1 MKETSK
7 KGKSWFYRWF
17 LNNQATVFLIN
28 VLIVFL
34 IIFLF
39 SKIGFVFDPL
49 WQILGITMPP
59 VILALVL
66 YYLIN
71 PLINVL
77 ERKFHVNRIISI
89 TFIFIIIAALL
100 VWGIMSLIP
109 FVQSQIDSL
118 IKNWPNYWDYL
129 NKSLQKMFADPKMSG
144 VRERLVE
151 ANTNLSKSV
160 SKSMNDILP
169 QTFNN
174 IGSAVGIVTNVVMI
188 LLTAPFIL
196 FFMLKDDKK
205 FKQSVLKFVP
215 DRVKKST
222 GEMLS
227 EISQSLSSY
236 ITGQLTVAFWVAVMF
251 FVGYLIIGQR
261 YALILGIVAGI
272 LNLIPYVGST
282 LALLPSLVIAAF
294 IAPAMVLKVLIVFA
308 VEQTIETRVI
318 SPIIVGN
325 KMQMH
330 PVTTILVLLVSA
342 GMYGLVGMIAGIPI
356 FAILKIICTRIFR
369 WFKRNSN
376 WYSAEEAEQ
385 EAETVTTAADTPV
398 ENKTEAQNDP
408 EKLDPSQKNHK

>member
-1 MKETSK
+1 MRETPEK
-7 KGKSWFYRWF
+7 NKSWFYKWF
-17 LNNQATVFLIN
+17 LNNQLTVILIN
-28 VLIVFL
+28 IFLVFL

-39 SKIGFVFDPL
+39 SKISFVFQPVG
-49 WQILGITMPP
+49 QILGIIMPP

-77 ERKFHVNRIISI
+77 ENKLHVNRIISI
-89 TFIFIIIAALL
+89 AFVFIIILALL
-100 VWGIMSLIP
+100 IWGVMSLIP

-118 IKNWPNYWDYL
+118 VKNWPQYWDSL
-129 NKSLQKMFADPKMSG
+129 NKSLQNMFSDPKLHL
-144 VRERLVE
+144 VKERLV
-151 ANTNLSKSV
+151 ATNASITKNFE
-160 SKSMNDILP
+160 KSMSHVLP
-169 QTFNN
+169 QTMNN
-174 IGSAVGIVTNVVMI
+174 LSSAVSVLTNVVMI

-205 FKQSVLKFVP
+205 FKVSVVKFVP
-215 DRVKKST
+215 NRLKKSVSD
-222 GEMLS
+222 MLS
-227 EISQSLSSY
+227 EISQALSSY

-272 LNLIPYVGST
+272 LNLIPYIGSA
-282 LALLPSLVIAAF
+282 LALIPSLVIAAF
-294 IAPAMVLKVLIVFA
+294 IAPSMVVKVLIVFA

-342 GMYGLVGMIAGIPI
+342 GLYGLIGMIAGIPI
-356 FAILKIICTRIFR
+356 FAILKIICTRIFN
-369 WFKRNSN
+369 WFKRNSS
-376 WYSAEEAEQ
+376 WYDEEDVEPLD
-385 EAETVTTAADTPV
+385 ETTPAKDT
-398 ENKTEAQNDP
+398 ETSK
-408 EKLDPSQKNHK
+408 KNHK

>member
-1 MKETSK
+1 MRETPEK
-7 KGKSWFYRWF
+7 NKSWFYKWF
-17 LNNQATVFLIN
+17 LNNQLTVILIN
-28 VLIVFL
+28 IFLVFL

-39 SKIGFVFDPL
+39 SKISFVFQPVG
-49 WQILGITMPP
+49 QILGITMPP

-77 ERKFHVNRIISI
+77 ENKFHINRIISI
-89 TFIFIIIAALL
+89 AFVFIIILALL
-100 VWGIMSLIP
+100 IWGVMSLIP

-118 IKNWPNYWDYL
+118 VKNWPQYWDSL
-129 NKSLQKMFADPKMSG
+129 NNSLQNMFSDPKLHI
-144 VRERLVE
+144 VKERL
-151 ANTNLSKSV
+151 AATNASITKNFE
-160 SKSMNDILP
+160 KSMSHILP
-169 QTFNN
+169 QTMNN
-174 IGSAVGIVTNVVMI
+174 LSSAVSVLTNVVMI

-205 FKQSVLKFVP
+205 FKVSVIKFVP
-215 DRVKKST
+215 NRLKKSVSD
-222 GEMLS
+222 MLS
-227 EISQSLSSY
+227 EISQALSSY

-272 LNLIPYVGST
+272 LNLIPYIGSA
-282 LALLPSLVIAAF
+282 LALIPSLVIAAF
-294 IAPAMVLKVLIVFA
+294 IAPSMVIKVLIVFA

-342 GMYGLVGMIAGIPI
+342 GMYGLIGMIAGIPI
-356 FAILKIICTRIFR
+356 FAILKIICTRVFN
-369 WFKRNSN
+369 WFKRNSS
-376 WYSAEEAEQ
+376 WYDDEDVEQ
-385 EAETVTTAADTPV
+385 T
-398 ENKTEAQNDP
+398 NKISTEKNT
-408 EKLDPSQKNHK
+408 ESSKKNHE

>member
-1 MKETSK
+1 MRETPEK
-7 KGKSWFYRWF
+7 NKSWFYKWF
-17 LNNQATVFLIN
+17 LNNQLTVILIN
-28 VLIVFL
+28 IFLVFL

-39 SKIGFVFDPL
+39 SKISFVFQPVG
-49 WQILGITMPP
+49 QILGIIMPP

-77 ERKFHVNRIISI
+77 ENKLHVNRIISI
-89 TFIFIIIAALL
+89 AFVFIIILALL
-100 VWGIMSLIP
+100 IWGVMSLIP

-118 IKNWPNYWDYL
+118 VKNWPQYWDSL
-129 NKSLQKMFADPKMSG
+129 NKSLQNMFSDPKLHL
-144 VRERLVE
+144 VKERLV
-151 ANTNLSKSV
+151 ATNASITKNFE
-160 SKSMNDILP
+160 KSMSHVLP
-169 QTFNN
+169 QTMNN
-174 IGSAVGIVTNVVMI
+174 LSSAVSVLTNVVMI

-205 FKQSVLKFVP
+205 FKVSVVKFVP
-215 DRVKKST
+215 NRLKKSVSD
-222 GEMLS
+222 MLS
-227 EISQSLSSY
+227 EISQALSSY

-272 LNLIPYVGST
+272 LNLIPYIGSA
-282 LALLPSLVIAAF
+282 LALIPSLVIAAF
-294 IAPAMVLKVLIVFA
+294 IAPSMVIKVLIVFA

-342 GMYGLVGMIAGIPI
+342 GLYGLIGMIAGIPI
-356 FAILKIICTRIFR
+356 FAILKIICTRIFN
-369 WFKRNSN
+369 WFKRNSS
-376 WYSAEEAEQ
+376 WYDDEDVEPLDEATP
-385 EAETVTTAADTPV
+385 AKDTETS
-398 ENKTEAQNDP
+398 K
-408 EKLDPSQKNHK
+408 KNHK

>member
-1 MKETSK
+1 MRETPEK
-7 KGKSWFYRWF
+7 NKSWFYKWF
-17 LNNQATVFLIN
+17 LNNQLTVILVNIFL
-28 VLIVFL
+28 VFL

-39 SKIGFVFDPL
+39 SKISFVFQPVG
-49 WQILGITMPP
+49 QILGIVMPP

-77 ERKFHVNRIISI
+77 ESKLHINRIISI
-89 TFIFIIIAALL
+89 AFVFIIILALL
-100 VWGIMSLIP
+100 IWGVMSLIP
-109 FVQSQIDSL
+109 FVQSQVDSL
-118 IKNWPNYWDYL
+118 VKNWPQYWDSL
-129 NKSLQKMFADPKMSG
+129 NKSLQNMFSDPKLHI
-144 VRERLVE
+144 VKERL
-151 ANTNLSKSV
+151 ATTNASITKSFE
-160 SKSMNDILP
+160 KSMSQILP
-169 QTFNN
+169 QTMNN
-174 IGSAVGIVTNVVMI
+174 LSSAVSVLTNVVMI

-205 FKQSVLKFVP
+205 FKVSVVKFVP
-215 DRVKKST
+215 NRLKKSVSD
-222 GEMLS
+222 MLS

-272 LNLIPYVGST
+272 LNLIPYVGSA
-282 LALLPSLVIAAF
+282 LALIPSLVIAAF
-294 IAPAMVLKVLIVFA
+294 IAPSMVIKVLIVFA

-342 GMYGLVGMIAGIPI
+342 GLYGLVGMIAGIPI
-356 FAILKIICTRIFR
+356 FAILKIICTRIFN
-369 WFKRNSN
+369 WFKRNSS
-376 WYSAEEAEQ
+376 WYDDEDVEPID
-385 EAETVTTAADTPV
+385 ETTTVKDT
-398 ENKTEAQNDP
+398 ENSK
-408 EKLDPSQKNHK
+408 KNHK

>member
-1 MKETSK
+1 MRETPEK
-7 KGKSWFYRWF
+7 NKSWFYKWF
-17 LNNQATVFLIN
+17 LNNQLTVIFINIFL
-28 VLIVFL
+28 VFL

-39 SKIGFVFDPL
+39 SKISFVFQPVG
-49 WQILGITMPP
+49 QILGIIMPP

-77 ERKFHVNRIISI
+77 ENKLHVNRIISI
-89 TFIFIIIAALL
+89 AFVFIIILALL
-100 VWGIMSLIP
+100 IWGVMSLIP

-118 IKNWPNYWDYL
+118 VKNWPQYWDSL
-129 NKSLQKMFADPKMSG
+129 NKSLQNMFSDPKLHI
-144 VRERLVE
+144 VKERL
-151 ANTNLSKSV
+151 AATNASITKNFE
-160 SKSMNDILP
+160 KSMSHVLP
-169 QTFNN
+169 QTMNN
-174 IGSAVGIVTNVVMI
+174 LSSAVSVLTNVVMI

-205 FKQSVLKFVP
+205 FKVSVVKFVP
-215 DRVKKST
+215 NRLKKSVSD
-222 GEMLS
+222 MLS
-227 EISQSLSSY
+227 EISQALSSY

-272 LNLIPYVGST
+272 LNLIPYIGSA
-282 LALLPSLVIAAF
+282 LALIPSLVIAAF
-294 IAPAMVLKVLIVFA
+294 IAPSMVIKVLIVFA

-342 GMYGLVGMIAGIPI
+342 GLYGLIGMIAGIPI
-356 FAILKIICTRIFR
+356 FAILKIICTRIFN
-369 WFKRNSN
+369 WFKRNSS
-376 WYSAEEAEQ
+376 WYDEEDVEPLD
-385 EAETVTTAADTPV
+385 ETTPAKDI
-398 ENKTEAQNDP
+398 ETSK
-408 EKLDPSQKNHK
+408 KNHK

>member
-1 MKETSK
+1 MRETPEK
-7 KGKSWFYRWF
+7 NKSWFYKWF
-17 LNNQATVFLIN
+17 LNNQLTVILIN
-28 VLIVFL
+28 IFLVFL

-39 SKIGFVFDPL
+39 SKISFVFQPVG
-49 WQILGITMPP
+49 QILGIIMPP

-77 ERKFHVNRIISI
+77 ENKLHVNRIISI
-89 TFIFIIIAALL
+89 AFVFIIILALL
-100 VWGIMSLIP
+100 IWGVMSLIP

-118 IKNWPNYWDYL
+118 VKNWPQYWDSL
-129 NKSLQKMFADPKMSG
+129 NKSLQNMFSDPKLHI
-144 VRERLVE
+144 VKERL
-151 ANTNLSKSV
+151 AATNASITKNFE
-160 SKSMNDILP
+160 KSMSHVLP
-169 QTFNN
+169 QTMNN
-174 IGSAVGIVTNVVMI
+174 LSSAVSVLTNVVMI

-205 FKQSVLKFVP
+205 FKVSVVKFVP
-215 DRVKKST
+215 NRLKKSVSD
-222 GEMLS
+222 MLS
-227 EISQSLSSY
+227 EISQALSSY

-272 LNLIPYVGST
+272 LNLIPYIGSA
-282 LALLPSLVIAAF
+282 LALIPSLVIAAF
-294 IAPAMVLKVLIVFA
+294 IAPSMVIKVLIVFA

-342 GMYGLVGMIAGIPI
+342 GLYGLIGMIAGIPI
-356 FAILKIICTRIFR
+356 FAILKIICTRIFN
-369 WFKRNSN
+369 WFKRNSS
-376 WYSAEEAEQ
+376 WYDEEDVEPLD
-385 EAETVTTAADTPV
+385 ETTPAKDI
-398 ENKTEAQNDP
+398 ETSK
-408 EKLDPSQKNHK
+408 KNHK

>member
-1 MKETSK
+1 MRETPEK
-7 KGKSWFYRWF
+7 NKSWFYKWF
-17 LNNQATVFLIN
+17 LNNQLTVILIN
-28 VLIVFL
+28 IFLVFL

-39 SKIGFVFDPL
+39 SKISFVFQPVG
-49 WQILGITMPP
+49 QILGIVMPP

-77 ERKFHVNRIISI
+77 ESKLHINRIISI
-89 TFIFIIIAALL
+89 AFVFIIILALL
-100 VWGIMSLIP
+100 IWGVMSLIP
-109 FVQSQIDSL
+109 FIQSQVDSL
-118 IKNWPNYWDYL
+118 VKNWPQYWDSL
-129 NKSLQKMFADPKMSG
+129 NKSLQNMFSDPKLHI
-144 VRERLVE
+144 VKERL
-151 ANTNLSKSV
+151 ATTNASITKSFE
-160 SKSMNDILP
+160 KSMSQILP
-169 QTFNN
+169 QTMNN
-174 IGSAVGIVTNVVMI
+174 LSSAVSVLTNVVMI

-205 FKQSVLKFVP
+205 FKVSVVKFVP
-215 DRVKKST
+215 NRLKKSVSD
-222 GEMLS
+222 MLS

-272 LNLIPYVGST
+272 LNLIPYVGSA
-282 LALLPSLVIAAF
+282 LALIPSLVIAAF
-294 IAPAMVLKVLIVFA
+294 IAPSMVIKVLIVFA

-342 GMYGLVGMIAGIPI
+342 GLYGLVGMIAGIPI
-356 FAILKIICTRIFR
+356 FAILKIICTRIFN
-369 WFKRNSN
+369 WFKRNSS
-376 WYSAEEAEQ
+376 WYDDEDVEPID
-385 EAETVTTAADTPV
+385 ETTTVKDT
-398 ENKTEAQNDP
+398 ENSK
-408 EKLDPSQKNHK
+408 KNHK

>member
-1 MKETSK
+1 MRETPEK
-7 KGKSWFYRWF
+7 NKSWFYKWF
-17 LNNQATVFLIN
+17 LNNQLTVILIN
-28 VLIVFL
+28 IFLVFL

-39 SKIGFVFDPL
+39 SKISFVFQPVG
-49 WQILGITMPP
+49 QILGIIMPP

-77 ERKFHVNRIISI
+77 ENKLHVNRIISI
-89 TFIFIIIAALL
+89 AFVFIIILALL
-100 VWGIMSLIP
+100 IWGVMSLIP

-118 IKNWPNYWDYL
+118 VKNWPQYWDSL
-129 NKSLQKMFADPKMSG
+129 NKSLQNMFSDPKLHL
-144 VRERLVE
+144 VKERLV
-151 ANTNLSKSV
+151 ATNASITKNFE
-160 SKSMNDILP
+160 KSMSHVLP
-169 QTFNN
+169 QTMNN
-174 IGSAVGIVTNVVMI
+174 LSSAVSVLTNVVMI

-205 FKQSVLKFVP
+205 FKVSVVKFVP
-215 DRVKKST
+215 NRLKKSVSD
-222 GEMLS
+222 MLS
-227 EISQSLSSY
+227 EISQALSSY

-272 LNLIPYVGST
+272 LNLIPYIGSA
-282 LALLPSLVIAAF
+282 LALIPSLVIAAF
-294 IAPAMVLKVLIVFA
+294 IAPSMVIKVLIVFA

-342 GMYGLVGMIAGIPI
+342 GLYGLVGMIAGIPI
-356 FAILKIICTRIFR
+356 FAILKIICTRIFN
-369 WFKRNSN
+369 WFKRNSS
-376 WYSAEEAEQ
+376 WYDDEDVEPLD
-385 EAETVTTAADTPV
+385 ETTPAKDT
-398 ENKTEAQNDP
+398 ETSK
-408 EKLDPSQKNHK
+408 KNHK

>member
-1 MKETSK
+1 MKESRK
-7 KGKSWFYRWF
+7 EKSWFYRWV
-17 LNNQATVFLIN
+17 LNNQATVLLLNI
-28 VLIVFL
+28 LIVFL

-39 SKIGFVFDPL
+39 SKISFVFQPVG
-49 WQILGITMPP
+49 QILGITLPP
-59 VILALVL
+59 VVLALIL

-77 ERKFHVNRIISI
+77 ERRFHVNRILSI
-89 TFIFIIIAALL
+89 TVVFIIIAALL

-109 FVQSQIDSL
+109 LVQSQITSL
-118 IKNWPNYWDYL
+118 LKNWPSYWDSL
-129 NKSLQKMFADPKMSG
+129 NKGVQQLFSDPKMH
-144 VRERLVE
+144 VFRDRLMTAD
-151 ANTNLSKSV
+151 ANFSKSFE
-160 SKSMNDILP
+160 KSMDSIVP

-174 IGSAVGIVTNVVMI
+174 IGSALSVVTNVVMI

-215 DRVKKST
+215 DRIKQST
-222 GEMLS
+222 SEMLT
-227 EISQSLSSY
+227 EMSQSLSSY

-261 YALILGIVAGI
+261 YALVLGITAGI
-272 LNLIPYVGST
+272 LNLIPYIGSS

-294 IAPAMVLKVLIVFA
+294 IAPSMVLKVIIVFL

-342 GMYGLVGMIAGIPI
+342 GMYGLIGMVAGIPI

-376 WYSAEEAEQ
+376 WYAEDELAEETAE
-385 EAETVTTAADTPV
+385 ESSPEPV
-398 ENKTEAQNDP
+398 PD
-408 EKLDPSQKNHK
+408 EKVDKSSDNEHK

>member
-1 MKETSK
+1 MRETPEK
-7 KGKSWFYRWF
+7 NKSWFYKWF
-17 LNNQATVFLIN
+17 LNNQLTVILVNIFL
-28 VLIVFL
+28 VFL

-39 SKIGFVFDPL
+39 SKISFVFQPVG
-49 WQILGITMPP
+49 QILGIIMPP

-77 ERKFHVNRIISI
+77 ENKLHVNRIISI
-89 TFIFIIIAALL
+89 AFVFIIILALL
-100 VWGIMSLIP
+100 IWGVMSLIP
-109 FVQSQIDSL
+109 FVQSQVDSL
-118 IKNWPNYWDYL
+118 VKNWPQYWDSL
-129 NKSLQKMFADPKMSG
+129 NKSLQNMFSDPKLHI
-144 VRERLVE
+144 VKERL
-151 ANTNLSKSV
+151 ATTNASITKSFE
-160 SKSMNDILP
+160 KSMSQILP
-169 QTFNN
+169 QTMNN
-174 IGSAVGIVTNVVMI
+174 LSSAVSVLTNVVMI

-205 FKQSVLKFVP
+205 FKISVVKFVP
-215 DRVKKST
+215 NRLKKSVSD
-222 GEMLS
+222 MLS

-272 LNLIPYVGST
+272 LNLIPYVGSA
-282 LALLPSLVIAAF
+282 LALIPSLVIAAF
-294 IAPAMVLKVLIVFA
+294 IAPSMVIKVLIVFA

-342 GMYGLVGMIAGIPI
+342 GLYGLVGMIAGITI
-356 FAILKIICTRIFR
+356 FAILKIICTRIFN
-369 WFKRNSN
+369 WFKRNSS
-376 WYSAEEAEQ
+376 WYDDEDVEPVD
-385 EAETVTTAADTPV
+385 ETTTAKDT
-398 ENKTEAQNDP
+398 
-408 EKLDPSQKNHK
+408 EKSKKNHK

>member
-1 MKETSK
+1 MKDSRKE
-7 KGKSWFYRWF
+7 KSWFYRWF
-17 LNNQATVFLIN
+17 LNNQATILLIN
-28 VLIVFL
+28 ILIVFL

-39 SKIGFVFDPL
+39 SKISFVFQPVG
-49 WQILGITMPP
+49 QILTITLPP
-59 VILALVL
+59 VILALIL

-77 ERKFHVNRIISI
+77 EKKFRVNRILSI
-89 TFIFIIIAALL
+89 TVVFIIIAALI

-109 FVQSQIDSL
+109 LIQSQIESL
-118 IKNWPNYWDYL
+118 IKNWPSYWNSL
-129 NKSLQKMFADPKMSG
+129 NEGLQNLFSDPKMH
-144 VRERLVE
+144 VFRERLMN
-151 ANTNLSKSV
+151 ADKSISKSFEA
-160 SKSMNDILP
+160 SMDQIVP
-169 QTFNN
+169 QTFSN
-174 IGSAVGIVTNVVMI
+174 IGSALSVVTNVVMI

-205 FKQSVLKFVP
+205 FKDYVVKFVP
-215 DRVKKST
+215 DRLKNST
-222 GEMLS
+222 SEMLS

-261 YALILGIVAGI
+261 YALVLGIVAGI

-294 IAPAMVLKVLIVFA
+294 IAPSMILKVLIVFA

-369 WFKRNSN
+369 WFKRNST
-376 WYSAEEAEQ
+376 WYAEEESEDEDVVQKPVPKPISNAK
-385 EAETVTTAADTPV
+385 ETS
-398 ENKTEAQNDP
+398 E
-408 EKLDPSQKNHK
+408 KNHE

>member
-1 MKETSK
+1 MKESRK
-7 KGKSWFYRWF
+7 EKSWFYRSF
-17 LNNQATVFLIN
+17 LNNHATVLLIN
-28 VLIVFL
+28 ILIVFL

-39 SKIGFVFDPL
+39 SKISFVFQPVG
-49 WQILGITMPP
+49 QILGITMPP
-59 VILALVL
+59 VILALIL

-77 ERKFHVNRIISI
+77 EKKFHVNRILSISVV
-89 TFIFIIIAALL
+89 FIIIAALI

-109 FVQSQIDSL
+109 LVQSQITSL
-118 IKNWPNYWDYL
+118 IKNWPSYWDSL
-129 NKSLQKMFADPKMSG
+129 NKGLQHLFSDPKMH
-144 VRERLVE
+144 VFRDRLMS
-151 ANTNLSKSV
+151 ADQNISKSFE
-160 SKSMNDILP
+160 KSMDSIVP

-174 IGSAVGIVTNVVMI
+174 IGSALSVVTNVVMI

-205 FKQSVLKFVP
+205 FKESVIKFVP
-215 DRVKKST
+215 NRARQST
-222 GEMLS
+222 SEMLT
-227 EISQSLSSY
+227 EMSQSLSSY

-261 YALILGIVAGI
+261 YALVLGIVAGI
-272 LNLIPYVGST
+272 LNLIPYIGST

-294 IAPAMVLKVLIVFA
+294 IAPSMVLKVIIVFL

-342 GMYGLVGMIAGIPI
+342 GMYGLIGMIAGIPI

-369 WFKRNSN
+369 WFKRNSS
-376 WYSAEEAEQ
+376 WYTDEDIIEEESQAPKNPQPEPISD
-385 EAETVTTAADTPV
+385 VTKDS
-398 ENKTEAQNDP
+398 E
-408 EKLDPSQKNHK
+408 KNHK

>member
-1 MKETSK
+1 MRETPEK
-7 KGKSWFYRWF
+7 NKSWFYKWF
-17 LNNQATVFLIN
+17 LNNQLTVILVNIFL
-28 VLIVFL
+28 VFL

-39 SKIGFVFDPL
+39 SKISFVFQPVG
-49 WQILGITMPP
+49 QILGIIMPP

-77 ERKFHVNRIISI
+77 ENKLHVNRIISI
-89 TFIFIIIAALL
+89 AFVFIIILALL
-100 VWGIMSLIP
+100 IWGVMSLIP
-109 FVQSQIDSL
+109 FVQSQVDSL
-118 IKNWPNYWDYL
+118 VKNWPQYWDSL
-129 NKSLQKMFADPKMSG
+129 NKSLQNMFSDPKLHI
-144 VRERLVE
+144 VKERL
-151 ANTNLSKSV
+151 ATTNASITKSFE
-160 SKSMNDILP
+160 KSMSQILP
-169 QTFNN
+169 QTMNN
-174 IGSAVGIVTNVVMI
+174 LSSAVSVLTNVVMI

-205 FKQSVLKFVP
+205 FKISVVKFVP
-215 DRVKKST
+215 NRLKKSVSD
-222 GEMLS
+222 MLS

-272 LNLIPYVGST
+272 LNLIPYVGSA
-282 LALLPSLVIAAF
+282 LALIPSLVIAAF
-294 IAPAMVLKVLIVFA
+294 IAPSMVIKVLIVFA

-342 GMYGLVGMIAGIPI
+342 GLYGLVGMIAGIPI
-356 FAILKIICTRIFR
+356 FAILKIICTRIFN
-369 WFKRNSN
+369 WFKRNSS
-376 WYSAEEAEQ
+376 WYDDEDVEPID
-385 EAETVTTAADTPV
+385 ETTTVKDT
-398 ENKTEAQNDP
+398 ENSK
-408 EKLDPSQKNHK
+408 KNHK

>member
-1 MKETSK
+1 MRETPEK
-7 KGKSWFYRWF
+7 NKSWFYKWF
-17 LNNQATVFLIN
+17 LNNQLTVILVNIFL
-28 VLIVFL
+28 VFL

-39 SKIGFVFDPL
+39 SKISFVFQPVG
-49 WQILGITMPP
+49 QILGIVMPP

-77 ERKFHVNRIISI
+77 ESKLHVNRIISI
-89 TFIFIIIAALL
+89 AFVFIIILALL
-100 VWGIMSLIP
+100 IWGVMSLIP
-109 FVQSQIDSL
+109 FVQSQVDSL
-118 IKNWPNYWDYL
+118 VKNWPQYWDSL
-129 NKSLQKMFADPKMSG
+129 NKSLQNMFSDPKLHI
-144 VRERLVE
+144 VKERL
-151 ANTNLSKSV
+151 ATTNASITKSFE
-160 SKSMNDILP
+160 KSMSQILP
-169 QTFNN
+169 QTMNN
-174 IGSAVGIVTNVVMI
+174 LSSAVSVLTNVVMI

-205 FKQSVLKFVP
+205 FKVSVVKFVP
-215 DRVKKST
+215 NRLKESVSD
-222 GEMLS
+222 MLS

-272 LNLIPYVGST
+272 LNLIPYVGSA
-282 LALLPSLVIAAF
+282 LALIPSLVIAAF
-294 IAPAMVLKVLIVFA
+294 IAPSMVIKVLIVFA

-342 GMYGLVGMIAGIPI
+342 GLYGLVGMIAGIPI
-356 FAILKIICTRIFR
+356 FAILKIICTRIFN
-369 WFKRNSN
+369 WFKRNSS
-376 WYSAEEAEQ
+376 WYDDEDVEPLD
-385 EAETVTTAADTPV
+385 ETTTVKDT
-398 ENKTEAQNDP
+398 ENSK
-408 EKLDPSQKNHK
+408 KNHK

>member
-1 MKETSK
+1 MRETPEK
-7 KGKSWFYRWF
+7 NKSWFYKWF
-17 LNNQATVFLIN
+17 LNNQLTVILVNIFL
-28 VLIVFL
+28 VFL

-39 SKIGFVFDPL
+39 SKISFVFQPVG
-49 WQILGITMPP
+49 QILGIVMPP

-77 ERKFHVNRIISI
+77 ESKLHVNRIISI
-89 TFIFIIIAALL
+89 AFVFIIILALL
-100 VWGIMSLIP
+100 IWGVMSLIP
-109 FVQSQIDSL
+109 FVQSQVDSL
-118 IKNWPNYWDYL
+118 VKNWPQYWDSL
-129 NKSLQKMFADPKMSG
+129 NKSLQNMFSDPKLHI
-144 VRERLVE
+144 VKERL
-151 ANTNLSKSV
+151 ATTNASITKSFE
-160 SKSMNDILP
+160 KSMSQILP
-169 QTFNN
+169 QTMNN
-174 IGSAVGIVTNVVMI
+174 LSSAVSVLTNVVMI

-205 FKQSVLKFVP
+205 FKVSVVKFVP
-215 DRVKKST
+215 NRLKKSVSD
-222 GEMLS
+222 MLS

-272 LNLIPYVGST
+272 LNLIPYVGSA
-282 LALLPSLVIAAF
+282 LALIPSLVIAAF
-294 IAPAMVLKVLIVFA
+294 IAPSMVIKVLIVFA

-342 GMYGLVGMIAGIPI
+342 GLYGLVGMIAGIPI
-356 FAILKIICTRIFR
+356 FAILKIICTRIFN
-369 WFKRNSN
+369 WFKRNSS
-376 WYSAEEAEQ
+376 WYDDEDVEPLD
-385 EAETVTTAADTPV
+385 ETTTVKDT
-398 ENKTEAQNDP
+398 ENSK
-408 EKLDPSQKNHK
+408 KNHK